1 MFGCVEP
8 ALFRVLPKTT
18 KMLDF
23 GIVLPGLQNSALVT
37 LNNPLRTNAAFARSM
52 YVMRMLIFVRHEQ
65 FSFLALSHIRH
76 IRIHSLLLFREN
88 EKFYREK

>member
-1 MFGCVEP
+1 
-8 ALFRVLPKTT
+8 
-18 KMLDF
+18 MLDF